1 MSDKSVRRSVN
12 LLTPSIGLEAQMESQ
27 KKQYNTPELIVHG
40 NLRKITRKGGVGP
53 DDVPIGPGL
62 GGAGGG
68 PPTDL
73 TS

>member
-1 MSDKSVRRSVN
+1 
-12 LLTPSIGLEAQMESQ
+12 MESQ

-53 DDVPIGPGL
+53 DDVPVGPGFGAP
-62 GGAGGG
+62 GGGPPDGAG